1 MKKSHLTTLLL
12 LMVLLISA
20 CAPKQTPSNADN
32 SAQQIET
39 SVALTV
45 AAREAL
51 TAAAVP
57 LNTNTPLPPTDTP
70 FPTLTPY
77 PTLTPFVVTPGSGS
91 GSGSGSSGGGAGPT
105 QDPRYVCQLIDQVPL
120 DGSPDTIMKTGEKLD
135 VKWTLKNVGLN
146 KWEAA
151 TFGWIAW
158 KETVRSDIPD
168 NKLLTTSPAP
178 LSGGLGGVDILPKK
192 FVTLGV
198 ELTAPATFQGQ
209 DPIYITVQMALVAHG
224 TKFCT
229 PYIQV
234 EIIRPGMTP

>member
-1 MKKSHLTTLLL
+1 MKKSHLMYLLFV
-12 LMVLLISA
+12 MVLLISA
-20 CAPKQTPSNADN
+20 CAPGQTPTSGEDTV
-32 SAQQIET
+32 QQIET

-45 AAREAL
+45 AAGEAL
-51 TAAAVP
+51 TAAAAPV
-57 LNTNTPLPPTDTP
+57 NTNTAPPPTDTP

-91 GSGSGSSGGGAGPT
+91 GSGSGTSGGGGGPT

-120 DGSPDTIMKTGEKLD
+120 DGAPGTILKVGDSLD

-146 KWEAA
+146 KWESA
-151 TFGWIAW
+151 TFGWIVW
-158 KETVRSDIPD
+158 KEKVRSDIP
-168 NKLLTTSPAP
+168 NNLLLSTTPVP
-178 LSGGLGGVDILPKK
+178 LSVGIGVDVLPKQ

-198 ELTAPATFQGQ
+198 ELHAPTAFEGH
-209 DPIYITVQMALVAHG
+209 DPIFITVQMAMVAHG
-224 TKFCT
+224 VKFCT